1 MERFLEDDFNARL
14 LLLVAYAKRPLEI
27 KELTEAIAVGSCS
40 NYGRMDNLSP
50 HKSHLDEEEILER
63 GRTLL
68 EVTEGRYVSLIYQS
82 VVDFLVKEN
91 PFRNL
96 DTYHNL
102 ISMSHRFVAFTFVLR
117 TLNLLY
123 RASTIRRIPT
133 VLIG

>member
-1 MERFLEDDFNARL
+1 VDSLPTKLDLSYRKFVERFLEDDFNARL

-68 EVTEGRYVSLIYQS
+68 EVTEGDMYLSYT
-82 VVDFLVKEN
+82 N
-91 PFRNL
+91 PL
-96 DTYHNL
+96 W
-102 ISMSHRFVAFTFVLR
+102 TFW
-117 TLNLLY
+117 
-123 RASTIRRIPT
+123 
-133 VLIG
+133 